1 MRVLR
6 LVFPSQL
13 GPLVAEAGHFRDH
26 SEQSFSIS
34 FKPATVLYLLP
45 IIARKVSFMRV
56 SQADNSEVSILNRI
70 LRPKMPTFSPEAAE
84 DILNLDFDPVDKDRM
99 RQLSAKARAGTLT
112 ANENAEM
119 SRYELVGHLLNIM
132 QSKARRSLKSG
143 RNDKKKPRIH

>member
-1 MRVLR
+1 
-6 LVFPSQL
+6 
-13 GPLVAEAGHFRDH
+13 
-26 SEQSFSIS
+26 
-34 FKPATVLYLLP
+34 
-45 IIARKVSFMRV
+45 MRV